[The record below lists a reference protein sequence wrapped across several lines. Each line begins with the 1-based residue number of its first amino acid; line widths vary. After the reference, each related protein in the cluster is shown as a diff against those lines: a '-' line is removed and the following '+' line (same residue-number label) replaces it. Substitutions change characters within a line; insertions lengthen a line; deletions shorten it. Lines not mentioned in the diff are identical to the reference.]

1 MPFLKGS
8 DILSTMNNELVV
20 GRVEF
25 NNQPKAAESFILL
38 DYIINDAVALRMY
51 KALSVIALDPK
62 IQDFLEF
69 NDPKAL
75 EQVQDAIAE
84 YKDVYQPCDAQ

>member
-1 MPFLKGS
+1 
-8 DILSTMNNELVV
+8 MNNELVV
-20 GRVEF
+20 GRLEF
-25 NNQPKAAESFILL
+25 SNQPKAAEHFILL

-62 IQDFLEF
+62 IQDYLKT

-75 EQVQDAIAE
+75 DQVEDAIAE
-84 YKDVYQPCDAQ
+84 YKDVYQTCDAQ

>member
-1 MPFLKGS
+1 M
-8 DILSTMNNELVV
+8 TNNNDMVV

-25 NNQPKAAESFILL
+25 GPARRAKAAENFILL

-62 IQDFLEF
+62 ISDYLEF

-75 EQVQDAIAE
+75 EQIQDAIAE
-84 YKDVYQPCDAQ
+84 YKDVYQTCDSQ

>member
-1 MPFLKGS
+1 
-8 DILSTMNNELVV
+8 MNNELVV

-25 NNQPKAAESFILL
+25 NNQPKAAENFILL

-62 IQDFLEF
+62 ISDYLKI

-75 EQVQDAIAE
+75 EQVEGAIAE
-84 YKDVYQPCDAQ
+84 YKDVYQTCDAQ

>member
-1 MPFLKGS
+1 
-8 DILSTMNNELVV
+8 MNNNDMVV

-25 NNQPKAAESFILL
+25 GLARQPKVAENFILL
-38 DYIINDAVALRMY
+38 DHIINDAVALRMF

-62 IQDFLEF
+62 IQDYLAI
-69 NDPKAL
+69 NDAKAL

>member
-1 MPFLKGS
+1 M
-8 DILSTMNNELVV
+8 TNNNDMVV

-25 NNQPKAAESFILL
+25 GPARQPKAAENFILF
-38 DYIINDAVALRMY
+38 DYVINDAVALRML
-51 KALSVIALDPK
+51 KALSVIALDPR
-62 IQDFLEF
+62 IQDYLKI

-75 EQVQDAIAE
+75 EQVEGAIAE

>member
-1 MPFLKGS
+1 LPVFKGS

-25 NNQPKAAESFILL
+25 NNQPKAAENFILL

-51 KALSVIALDPK
+51 KALSIIALDPK
-62 IQDFLEF
+62 IQDYLEF
-69 NDPKAL
+69 NDPRAL

-84 YKDVYQPCDAQ
+84 YKDVYQTCDSQ